1 MAKKKSQEQSETKK
15 KIFTLEE
22 ENKVAYE
29 YDLKTGIVAR
39 ANGTHFMMDRYVREL
54 IKQPI
59 KVEKFLASI
68 QRFFKQNMPPSRL
81 ERLVV
86 RNTKVETQFGK
97 LRRNMRDADIQV
109 IDSADAVSLWC
120 AGRHFVAEDIEQAAT
135 LALEAFG
142 F

>member
-59 KVEKFLASI
+59 KVEQFLASI

-120 AGRHFVAEDIEQAAT
+120 AGRHFVAEDIEEAAT

>member
-68 QRFFKQNMPPSRL
+68 QLFFKQNMPPSRL

-120 AGRHFVAEDIEQAAT
+120 AGRHFVAEDIEEAAT

>member
-1 MAKKKSQEQSETKK
+1 MKKIQDQSVTETKK

-22 ENKVAYE
+22 GNKVAYA
-29 YDLKTGIVAR
+29 YNVKTGIVTR
-39 ANGTHFMMDRYVREL
+39 ANGTHFLMDRYVQEL

-68 QRFFKQNMPPSRL
+68 QRWFKQNMPPCRL

-97 LRRNMRDADIQV
+97 LKRHMKDADILV
-109 IDSADAVSLWC
+109 LDSDDAVSLWC
-120 AGRHFVAEDIEQAAT
+120 AGRHFAAEDIEAAAA